1 MEYDLHIEQTLQV
14 LFIFLDLGSSLSKH
28 SQGYCYHILLVE
40 NALEMT
46 YHSESLVDI

>member
-1 MEYDLHIEQTLQV
+1 MEYDLHLGQILQV
-14 LFIFLDLGSSLSKH
+14 LFIFLDLASSLSKH

-46 YHSESLVDI
+46 YHSESPEDT